1 MLSNN
6 KNKHLLKLAFTGC
19 GAAQRGTLY
28 ICSRAPQKPSVV
40 CADLR
45 RREKSHCKPG
55 SLQTSRRWNKKPQ
68 TEPQML
74 PRSDRL
80 ELDLLLRSKQP
91 LGVAGRGGRGRACA
105 SKGQWSL
112 GPDLHHLPLHLQSLG
127 GLAPKI
133 DGWVF
138 QQGKQSHPHPVWPDR
153 AGGWSLVLLI
163 RKLARLRNC
172 YSLPEMLPQ

>member
-1 MLSNN
+1 
-6 KNKHLLKLAFTGC
+6 
-19 GAAQRGTLY
+19 
-28 ICSRAPQKPSVV
+28 
-40 CADLR
+40 
-45 RREKSHCKPG
+45 
-55 SLQTSRRWNKKPQ
+55 
-68 TEPQML
+68 ML

-133 DGWVF
+133 DG
-138 QQGKQSHPHPVWPDR
+138 
-153 AGGWSLVLLI
+153 
-163 RKLARLRNC
+163 
-172 YSLPEMLPQ
+172 